1 MDDLRSVTWHKSSY
15 STQGGNCVEVA
26 EGAVHAIPV
35 RDSKDPE
42 GPVLVFPA
50 DAWTAFVTAVRS
62 GEFGAV

>member
-1 MDDLRSVTWHKSSY
+1 MDDLQRVTWYKSSY
-15 STQGGNCVEVA
+15 STQAGNCIEVA
-26 EGAVHAIPV
+26 NGLPDATPV

-50 DAWTAFVTAVRS
+50 GAWSSFVASVRS